1 MQNDINNQLAKADNV
16 RVTEMIEKL
25 NISSEDKKELIKR
38 ATSDDLDVR
47 KSFLKKLAAS
57 GVAQGDI
64 SNFLAELERLNKK
77 GMYATT
83 KLVSKTGSGHI
94 EMQFK
99 GGDTKLIVPVL
110 IIIGIVIIAA
120 LAIVFWR

>member
-1 MQNDINNQLAKADNV
+1 M
-16 RVTEMIEKL
+16 E
-25 NISSEDKKELIKR
+25 
-38 ATSDDLDVR
+38 
-47 KSFLKKLAAS
+47 KLAAS

-64 SNFLAELERLNKK
+64 TNFLGELERLNKK

-83 KLVSKTGSGHI
+83 TLVSKTGSGEI
-94 EMQFK
+94 RMQFK

-110 IIIGIVIIAA
+110 IIIGIVVIAA